1 MHPPPPFSGALSRI
15 KNHTSRVSLPY
26 RLRSCIMG
34 RMSRNK
40 LNGEPRASTRGKT
53 NPITNQ
59 ANWTRMLRAEQVKF
73 DDEAKGRFLEAI
85 VRHGKRGLAAQE
97 VGISIQTFRNHI
109 KIDPEFA
116 ELFDAAIQERADRV
130 TAQIEEEALEGFE
143 EPIYSQ
149 KTGELLGTKRV
160 YETPIR
166 LAILKRYDPEYKDRS
181 ETTISGAVGVLV
193 APAQMT
199 PQDWIAQEQLKN
211 ATRVEPDKDNL
222 DAPPSA
228 AARAAHQLM
237 APDNPTP
244 A

>member
-1 MHPPPPFSGALSRI
+1 MGAMTKPKPPGSIRP
-15 KNHTSRVSLPY
+15 
-26 RLRSCIMG
+26 
-34 RMSRNK
+34 
-40 LNGEPRASTRGKT
+40 STWGKE

-59 ANWTRMLRAEQVKF
+59 ESWTRRLREQQVKF
-73 DDEAKGRFLEAI
+73 DDEMKGRYLEAI
-85 VRHGKRGLAAQE
+85 VRHGKRSLAAQE
-97 VGISIQTFRNHI
+97 AGVSQQTVRNHI

-116 ELFDAAIQERADRV
+116 EMFDAALQERADRI
-130 TAQIEEEALEGFE
+130 TQQIEHEALEGFD

-149 KTGELLGTKRV
+149 KTGELLGTKKV

-181 ETTISGAVGVLV
+181 ETTINGQVGVLV

-211 ATRVEPDKDNL
+211 AARQEPDKDNL
-222 DAPPSA
+222 DAPPSVT
-228 AARAAHQLM
+228 ARPANQLM
-237 APDNPTP
+237 APDNSTP